1 MNTPVADFVQ
11 RYAKAGTAR
20 LHMPGHKGRCFL
32 GCEPW
37 DITEIHG
44 ADALY
49 EAEGILAESEQNAA
63 ALFGSQRISKSS
75 RAAAETKA
83 RWTFRA
89 ATTVWEPLAATARY
103 SMARMHWLEP
113 SVE

>member
-63 ALFGSQRISKSS
+63 ALFGSQRTCYSTEGSS
-75 RAAAETKA
+75 PVSYTHLQRS
-83 RWTFRA
+83 RRF
-89 ATTVWEPLAATARY
+89 
-103 SMARMHWLEP
+103 
-113 SVE
+113 

>member
-37 DITEIHG
+37 DLTEIPG

-49 EAEGILAESEQNAA
+49 EAESYIASDYKE
-63 ALFGSQRISKSS
+63 RVH
-75 RAAAETKA
+75 RC
-83 RWTFRA
+83 
-89 ATTVWEPLAATARY
+89 
-103 SMARMHWLEP
+103 MARIQALEQQLEER
-113 SVE
+113 S